1 MPLTNHL
8 SLARWAHEWAVI
20 AQIQVSK
27 RCSQLRPDG
36 AEEAD
41 HPAWLKQFNDPA

>member
-1 MPLTNHL
+1 MPLADHL
-8 SLARWAHEWAVI
+8 RPAPWAHEWAVI

-27 RCSQLRPDG
+27 RCSQLGPDG

-41 HPAWLKQFNDPA
+41 DPAWIKQFNDPA